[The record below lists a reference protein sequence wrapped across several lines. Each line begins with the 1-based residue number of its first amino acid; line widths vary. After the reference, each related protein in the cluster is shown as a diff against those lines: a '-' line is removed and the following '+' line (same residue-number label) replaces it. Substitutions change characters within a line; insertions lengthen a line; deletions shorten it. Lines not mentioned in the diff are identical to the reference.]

1 MGQPRDRGDFGS
13 DAVLDPRVIDPEQ
26 ELVSFEGLGDEEIAQ
41 IVHVLAAMRNW
52 REAEQEIS
60 FRSRN
65 EMKLNE
71 TDMKALRFLVAAKNQ
86 NVLVTPS
93 VLADHLHIST
103 ASTTQLLDRLE
114 QAGHIQRG
122 PHPTD
127 RRALVITITQ
137 QTHEQVRDSVGRM
150 HAHRFDVA
158 ASLSSREREVVIR
171 FLERL
176 VETDPGAADES
187 ETAEG
192 ATGPG

>member
-1 MGQPRDRGDFGS
+1 MGQPRDRRDVGS

-103 ASTTQLLDRLE
+103 ASTTKLLDRLE